1 MDGSEHDD
9 AWWSREVPRMREGNR
24 LEAKRAK
31 GGLPH
36 SLWETYSSFAN
47 TEGGLI
53 LLGVSEHEDHSLYI
67 TGVDDARNMAQDFWN
82 MVHDPSKVS
91 AVVLSDND
99 VVIRHTSQGDVISID
114 IPRAARDCIPVYV
127 GQNPMTGSYRR
138 NGDGDYLCD
147 EETVRAMLRD
157 SDLLPLDR
165 TIVEGMGADA
175 LNADSVAS
183 YRRQFK
189 NRRPGHPWV
198 GLSDEDFL
206 LRIEALRLDGSQVR
220 PTRAG
225 LLMFG
230 EAWRITSE
238 FPYYFLDYREVMDDQ
253 ERWNDRF
260 TSDDGTWSGN
270 LYDFWGKVVNRLR
283 SAVAHP
289 FQLDADL
296 HRIDDNPMDKAVR
309 EAVTNTL
316 VHADYFIRRGTVII
330 QYYDRIVLSNPG
342 SLRLSSEEVMQ
353 GGISDTRNPTLMKM
367 FNLIGIGE
375 KAGSGFDVMREAV
388 CSRER
393 RAGIGSVRRS
403 GACAAYVVSAQ
414 DRRRFHDRRRFCCSR
429 SLCRW
434 RGPCWCGVADNAE
447 FGAWHWYGP

>member
-238 FPYYFLDYREVMDDQ
+238 FPLLFPGLSRGHG
-253 ERWNDRF
+253 RP
-260 TSDDGTWSGN
+260 G
-270 LYDFWGKVVNRLR
+270 
-283 SAVAHP
+283 AV
-289 FQLDADL
+289 
-296 HRIDDNPMDKAVR
+296 
-309 EAVTNTL
+309 E
-316 VHADYFIRRGTVII
+316 
-330 QYYDRIVLSNPG
+330 
-342 SLRLSSEEVMQ
+342 
-353 GGISDTRNPTLMKM
+353 
-367 FNLIGIGE
+367 
-375 KAGSGFDVMREAV
+375 
-388 CSRER
+388 
-393 RAGIGSVRRS
+393 
-403 GACAAYVVSAQ
+403 
-414 DRRRFHDRRRFCCSR
+414 
-429 SLCRW
+429 
-434 RGPCWCGVADNAE
+434 
-447 FGAWHWYGP
+447 